1 MYERGDDSALTSPRE
16 TSVEGTN
23 GRDDVDWVGVVLRGL
38 RNNLATGS
46 FRKNFLRSVL
56 KELFPLR
63 VRWASM
69 RQCCLC
75 TPCQMIDHMPQA
87 VVTPLSSFLLT
98 CKILIPP
105 NACDPF
111 CLNST
116 DIDIYPISPG
126 LPFHSSTSGR
136 APQLRNVHR
145 NTYAKMVQGHQLPV
159 PPNHH
164 RPSWPSSSPLPNRRR
179 AYLHC
184 HVPI

>member
-126 LPFHSSTSGR
+126 LPFHSSTSGQPLPSIAER
-136 APQLRNVHR
+136 TPQHLCQDGAR
-145 NTYAKMVQGHQLPV
+145 
-159 PPNHH
+159 PPT
-164 RPSWPSSSPLPNRRR
+164 PSPSQPPSSQLAKFLSLPNRKR
-179 AYLHC
+179 A
-184 HVPI
+184 